1 MLLMMI
7 PMIFINLYYNPY
19 KHPGYLPNSPNDCN
33 HFFVFP
39 SAFGLLSAR
48 AGIPHTYNVKRSR
61 Y

>member
-48 AGIPHTYNVKRSR
+48 AGIPHITT
-61 Y
+61 